1 MKTIKSLGNIANLHD
16 LRTIPRTRRSA
27 KPQLP
32 TTAILSL
39 NMARNERDRLVKE
52 RMRLLKRKTQ
62 IDRRLPEIEKEMDD
76 LLEQARKKAAE
87 IRGEGGIPVEVS
99 VSARGGSAFGGNV
112 KKASRD
118 HKKMVVEY

>member
-1 MKTIKSLGNIANLHD
+1 MKTIKSLGDIANLHD
-16 LRTIPRTRRSA
+16 LRSIPRTRRSA

-39 NMARNERDRLVKE
+39 NMARNERDHLVKE

-62 IDRRLPEIEKEMDD
+62 IDRRLPEIEKEMDG

-87 IRGEGGIPVEVS
+87 IRGEAGIPVEVR
-99 VSARGGSAFGGNV
+99 VGGRHGRR
-112 KKASRD
+112 KA
-118 HKKMVVEY
+118 MELEY

>member
-32 TTAILSL
+32 TTAIMEL
-39 NMARNERDRLVKE
+39 NMARNERDHLVKE

-62 IDRRLPEIEKEMDD
+62 IDRRLPELDKEMDE

-87 IRGEGGIPVEVS
+87 IRGESGVPAELGGK
-99 VSARGGSAFGGNV
+99 RKGSGRP
-112 KKASRD
+112 KITL
-118 HKKMVVEY
+118 EY